1 MIPVHRICK
10 TCRVIWRCRF
20 IIHLMHALSFG
31 DAASSYIFR
40 MPPDSAIPVH
50 RTPFFSASL
59 GDSGASYIVNTPPYL
74 AMPIQKLTETCHHP
88 PPPLQFGD
96 FGSSFYLTL
105 APFGDSAPSYVL
117 KQHPLIWR
125 VRLITH
131 LKHLHAPLVW
141 RLRLISSTRPL
152 ICRFR
157 FIVCLTLAASFGD
170 CRVIISCTRV
180 PLMISPLTTKRV
192 RVLHPTPPPPPA
204 SQANI
209 KVPTNP
215 ATPLHRTLARCDI

>member
-88 PPPLQFGD
+88 PPP
-96 FGSSFYLTL
+96 SNL
-105 APFGDSAPSYVL
+105 AISVHLFILHLP
-117 KQHPLIWR
+117 
-125 VRLITH
+125 RLAI
-131 LKHLHAPLVW
+131 LLHHM
-141 RLRLISSTRPL
+141 S
-152 ICRFR
+152 
-157 FIVCLTLAASFGD
+157 
-170 CRVIISCTRV
+170 
-180 PLMISPLTTKRV
+180 
-192 RVLHPTPPPPPA
+192 
-204 SQANI
+204 
-209 KVPTNP
+209 
-215 ATPLHRTLARCDI
+215 